1 MIGGGVAYEE
11 YLLGVTAELNE
22 AFPERFK
29 SLVEDGAEH
38 TFIIKQ
44 FGYSVAGTTVKQWI
58 SDILSESG
66 DWVSKS
72 D

>member
-1 MIGGGVAYEE
+1 M
-11 YLLGVTAELNE
+11 TADLNE
-22 AFPERFK
+22 AYPERFK
-29 SLVEDGAEH
+29 SLVAEGAEH

-44 FGYSVAGTTVKQWI
+44 FGYSIAGTTVKQWI
-58 SDILSESG
+58 TDMLSKSE